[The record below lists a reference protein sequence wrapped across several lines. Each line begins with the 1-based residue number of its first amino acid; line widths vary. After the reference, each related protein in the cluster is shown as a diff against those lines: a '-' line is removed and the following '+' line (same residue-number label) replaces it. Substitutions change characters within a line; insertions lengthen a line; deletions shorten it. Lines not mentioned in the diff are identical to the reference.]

1 MNPIPPQAYTKD
13 TLVQAY
19 AWLQNQNDSIKEIA
33 TSPDILVSLF
43 LKAKLQGSDFL
54 ERPSLK
60 NFKSELKN
68 LAGMMGELDS
78 SSLPPAAARSASLS
92 PPGSIPHAPSSSSSG
107 SPSFGATSSGSA
119 SAGSAGF
126 GAIGLGPSAAQAAV
140 ASQAAATAPTPT
152 SAISTGPSAFAPS
165 FNPQAV
171 PTQQAKEA
179 LDSVSQNLIREVKEM
194 MNLSSDTEAQR
205 LLISVGHKQLKNL
218 MKDK

>member
-1 MNPIPPQAYTKD
+1 MAMNPIPPQAYTKD

-78 SSLPPAAARSASLS
+78 GSAQQTSVPSASVGPSIPIGSTQTTLATPSNPNLSNSTSSLSANKS
-92 PPGSIPHAPSSSSSG
+92 
-107 SPSFGATSSGSA
+107 
-119 SAGSAGF
+119 
-126 GAIGLGPSAAQAAV
+126 
-140 ASQAAATAPTPT
+140 
-152 SAISTGPSAFAPS
+152 
-165 FNPQAV
+165 
-171 PTQQAKEA
+171 KET
-179 LDSVSQNLIREVKEM
+179 LDPLSQNMIREVKEM
-194 MNLSSDTEAQR
+194 MNLSSESEAQR